1 MERKIQ
7 KIPEREKQ
15 EWEDLLVITLLG
27 VLEKQE
33 KMGWETN
40 VRQNGSGHF
49 PGGPV
54 VKGAS
59 QVAPVVKNPP
69 ASAGD

>member
-1 MERKIQ
+1 MGGFISYTFVWSFSEA
-7 KIPEREKQ
+7 RENGVGNHCKT
-15 EWEDLLVITLLG
+15 EWLRALP
-27 VLEKQE
+27 
-33 KMGWETN
+33 
-40 VRQNGSGHF
+40 F

-59 QVAPVVKNPP
+59 QVAPVVKNPT